1 MKINRKVHKNQIR
14 IFIKTN
20 GILHTLRC
28 TVKQI
33 KTELQC
39 TFFDVEF

>member
-1 MKINRKVHKNQIR
+1 MKIKRKVHKSKIR
-14 IFIKTN
+14 AFIKTN

-28 TVKQI
+28 TVNQI
-33 KTELQC
+33 KTELQR